1 MIGDGLRCLF
11 GEQADE
17 RHLNCDGVGQL
28 IFVAIHKLKEATEG
42 IRCDRDMSDEPSS
55 LLHHRQRR
63 YSREFLC

>member
-17 RHLNCDGVGQL
+17 SHLNCDGVGQL
-28 IFVAIHKLKEATEG
+28 IFVAIHKLKETTEG
-42 IRCDRDMSDEPSS
+42 IRCDGDMSDEPSS
-55 LLHHRQRR
+55 LSRHRQRR